1 MTVCPSL
8 WIRSSSQ
15 GCLPCSAYI
24 NNTAKTNLFMTDT
37 VGPTCKFIRRHGQRT
52 WRQSRSIAICFL
64 LMTLPESRRAA
75 QRRTQTIVQTPQ
87 WLKPQHRHAFDVHL
101 SLQSLC
107 QRWMSKFGLNVQL
120 FRQAKFNMVLSS
132 RALGR
137 RVFLCGPVCAPK
149 RRPI

>member
-1 MTVCPSL
+1 
-8 WIRSSSQ
+8 
-15 GCLPCSAYI
+15 
-24 NNTAKTNLFMTDT
+24 MTDT

-107 QRWMSKFGLNVQL
+107 QRWLPKFGLNVQL
-120 FRQAKFNMVLSS
+120 FRQAKFKYGSELPHARPTCFSLWSCMCAQTQAHMS
-132 RALGR
+132 AL
-137 RVFLCGPVCAPK
+137 K
-149 RRPI
+149 RSLKRNP